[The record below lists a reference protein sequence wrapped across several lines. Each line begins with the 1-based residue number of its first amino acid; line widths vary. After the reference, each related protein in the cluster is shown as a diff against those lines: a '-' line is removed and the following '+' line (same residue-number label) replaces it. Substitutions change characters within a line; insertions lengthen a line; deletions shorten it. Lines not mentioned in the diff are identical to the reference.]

1 MALHIVDRDADAAAR
16 KLAAMRKLSISDAVK
31 MACLEAIAA
40 DMHKQPLAERLA
52 GIHKLVCAD
61 CFGIK
66 HVDCTHQRRLSI
78 LPIK

>member
-52 GIHKLVCAD
+52 GIHKLVRSKPATGRTPD
-61 CFGIK
+61 KAFYDREWGE
-66 HVDCTHQRRLSI
+66 
-78 LPIK
+78 